1 MLWPGMTITI
11 NKMLRFLLPSTLGWL
26 LFLVPIS
33 YGDKTSIGLGIII
46 DWIRLPLR
54 GYELELVVAIVLASA
69 IGSGYCLIFKPDWGA
84 RHPTLHGMCQVKFP
98 WFLWRA
104 ISALMGMM
112 ILFGV
117 GPEVLL
123 AEDTGPLLYPLIGA
137 VVITTLFVAY
147 MLMPLLTEF
156 GLLEFMGT
164 LIRRPFEFL
173 FTLPGRAAIDA
184 ASSIVSASSVGVVL
198 TISQYESGCYSR
210 REAISVATNFSI
222 VSLPFSLV
230 VAETAGI
237 SHMFF
242 SWYLSVVAVCLVCAA
257 IMVRIPPLV
266 CIGEDYYGPVGMQ
279 VHEEKPVHIS
289 AFQWGLQQATAKAA
303 HADPPLVIL
312 RTAWNHYW
320 VTIFNVVGPGV
331 VISVFSGILAFHT
344 PVLDV
349 LAWPIRQV
357 LEAFSLPEAAS
368 VAPGF
373 IVGFLDQFTPAV
385 LATRVESEQ
394 MRFVLAG
401 LSLAQLIYLADMGVL
416 LLRSPLGVRLRDLA
430 LIFCMRTLI
439 VAPLLIGVSFLLL

>member
-1 MLWPGMTITI
+1 MV
-11 NKMLRFLLPSTLGWL
+11 RFLLPSTLGCL

-33 YGDKTSIGLGIII
+33 YGDKTSIGLGFII
-46 DWIRLPLR
+46 DWLRLPLR
-54 GYELELVVAIVLASA
+54 GYELELTVAIVLASA
-69 IGSGYCLIFKPDWGA
+69 IGSGYCLRFKPDWEH

-104 ISALMGMM
+104 VSALAGLM
-112 ILFGV
+112 ILLGV
-117 GPEVLL
+117 GPGVLL

-147 MLMPLLTEF
+147 MLMPLLTDF

-164 LIRRPFEFL
+164 VIRRPFEFL

-184 ASSIVSASSVGVVL
+184 TSSIVSASSVGVVL

-230 VAETAGI
+230 VAETADI
-237 SHMFF
+237 SHLFF
-242 SWYLSVVAVCLVCAA
+242 TWYLSVVAVCLVCAA
-257 IMVRIPPLV
+257 IMVRIPPLLR
-266 CIGEDYYGPVGMQ
+266 IDEGYYAPVGMQ
-279 VHEEKPVHIS
+279 VHEEKPADVS
-289 AFQWGLQQATAKAA
+289 AFGWGLEQATAKAA
-303 HADPPLVIL
+303 KADPPVVIL
-312 RTAWNHYW
+312 RNAWNHYW
-320 VTIFNVVGPGV
+320 ITIFNVVGPAV
-331 VISVFSGILAFHT
+331 LISVCSAILAFHT

-349 LAWPIRQV
+349 LALPIRLV

-373 IVGFLDQFTPAV
+373 VVGFLDQFTPAV

-401 LSLAQLIYLADMGVL
+401 LSLSQLIYLADMGVL
-416 LLRSPLGVRLRDLA
+416 LLRSSLGLRLRDLV